1 MSEQNLINS
10 LVTLTVTWSGPF
22 QLDEVIKDFNDGG
35 KSPSYEGPD
44 YGLYQIYGKH
54 ILAGSDTL
62 LYIGRNTQQTFS
74 ARFSAHRE
82 WIEKEEEIQIYLGRI
97 YDRERHLPVNDWE
110 VWVRDVQI
118 AECLLIYKYSPNYN

>member
-1 MSEQNLINS
+1 VQTHPTMPEKNLINS

-22 QLDEVIKDFNDGG
+22 QLDEVIKDFNDGR

-62 LYIGRNTQQTFS
+62 LCPSRM
-74 ARFSAHRE
+74 
-82 WIEKEEEIQIYLGRI
+82 
-97 YDRERHLPVNDWE
+97 D
-110 VWVRDVQI
+110 
-118 AECLLIYKYSPNYN
+118 